1 MEIKKARRL
10 RGEITPPPDKSI
22 SHRAAMFAS
31 VAEGRSVI
39 RNYLRAGD
47 PLSTLG
53 ALRMLGV
60 AVREERNGDVIIEGN
75 GLRGLTEPSN
85 VIDCGNSGT
94 TMRLLSGIVA
104 ANEFFTVL
112 TGDDSL
118 RNRPMKRIIAPLTEM
133 GARISARDG
142 DRYPPIAIRG
152 GRLKPVTY
160 ALPVA
165 SAQVKSC
172 LILAGLL
179 TEGETVVTE
188 PLQSRDHTERML
200 ASMGAAI
207 AVDGLSVSVT
217 GNRELHPL
225 EMTVPADFSSA
236 AFLLAAALI
245 VPGSDIILKDVGM
258 NPTRTGLIPVL
269 RSMGAIVEVENLRE
283 ISGEPV
289 ADIRCRTAGG
299 LRGVTVGAETIPS
312 IIDEF
317 PILCVVAT
325 QAGGVTEIRGAGE
338 LRIKESDRIRAMV
351 TELKKL
357 GADIEELHDGVLIRG
372 GKALR
377 GSPVSSHHDHR
388 IAMSL
393 AVAALVA
400 DGSTV
405 IGDTS
410 CVDIS
415 FPGFFDHLSQ
425 LRA

>member
-47 PLSTLG
+47 PLSTLV

-94 TMRLLSGIVA
+94 TMRLLSGILA
-104 ANEFFTVL
+104 ASDFFSVL

-118 RNRPMKRIIAPLTEM
+118 RNRPMKRIIAPLAEM

-269 RSMGAIVEVENLRE
+269 RSMEAIVGVENLRE

-289 ADIRCRTAGG
+289 ADIRCSSAEG

-317 PILCVVAT
+317 PILCVLAT
-325 QAGGVTEIRGAGE
+325 QAEGVTEIRGAGE

-357 GADIEELHDGVLIRG
+357 GADIEELPDGVVIRG
-372 GKALR
+372 RAALK
-377 GSPVSSHHDHR
+377 GDSVSSYHDHR

-393 AVAALVA
+393 AVAGLVA

-415 FPGFFDHLSQ
+415 FPGFFDLLSQ